1 MKNTTFYISLFF
13 LISSYIYGQKK
24 DKSIGQNLIILKS
37 YSLKKSLTNIYEIYS
52 VKKIETIF
60 GKPLRIKKEQVVDTY
75 GEEPWTIII
84 YNGLKIE
91 LTGYYISD
99 ITISNNDW
107 SINTIKLSDSLTDI
121 SKKLKKI
128 KKTKKNYI
136 LYEIPNFEGVFFVN
150 TDLKGKVKSIGI
162 SLN

>member
-1 MKNTTFYISLFF
+1 MISDIGWTQLF
-13 LISSYIYGQKK
+13 YGQKK

-91 LTGYYISD
+91 LTGDYISD

-128 KKTKKNYI
+128 KKTKKIIYCMKYLI
-136 LYEIPNFEGVFFVN
+136 SRVFFLLIQ
-150 TDLKGKVKSIGI
+150 T
-162 SLN
+162 

>member
-1 MKNTTFYISLFF
+1 M
-13 LISSYIYGQKK
+13 
-24 DKSIGQNLIILKS
+24 KS

-91 LTGYYISD
+91 LTGDYISD